1 MAVLL
6 LVVALCIYG
15 AIHLRSRETN
25 EVANNA
31 EQLVRLSY
39 GQFDENDKKV
49 EGTDG
54 NLTFS
59 PFFASDHEDDNYS
72 ERLKGT
78 CNQVGKSD
86 ILFIDVGVNNG
97 GTLKDGVITINSRN
111 FRYQTRIPQSSNIKN
126 NCVSSNLKKI
136 ELNDMT
142 SGNSIMIMGDI
153 FASITSGND
162 YSRENEITLTGTW
175 YANGD
180 EDGQSGVHI
189 EKTVKLTVDWYGEAK
204 ADIEA
209 KYTSINLND
218 FRASSNKEVEFDF
231 TVNETKRQ
239 LLPEENTVEV
249 TIPAMYDCYPESVT
263 CKNTG
268 VTSEYNKED
277 HKLIITKQTSAYS
290 NKYTIVV
297 TYPEE
302 AYDQLDN
309 GNILSVPITAKYKCY
324 NNPKEEFQ
332 TEFKDKLGDSYD
344 FKSPYET
351 EEATATKGINF
362 YTNAIVTADY
372 MFTAQITNKSYVTVP
387 SKTYSISKQNI
398 MNAYDDSKDIGT
410 MDYTVLWGVTKTTKL
425 TGSNLGIIM
434 KEIDTNGNYGDRWD
448 SYVMSDYV
456 RNTKIY
462 FSQSNFIPDS
472 GFVKVYDNDTNTLI
486 KEFSKSELSTYNS
499 ANNAY
504 TYDAPVK
511 HIRIETNEGNPEPGE
526 YLRVYN
532 IKEVD
537 ISAIKDKY
545 SKEEMS
551 KVSRVQTSCKGL
563 LTNGAS
569 AQGYDECSLAVEK
582 SYATVDVSQKNLS
595 ATDTEPKDQKI
606 TIQVPSKNISY
617 SDWKNGEFL
626 IAFETPNSANNKS
639 PLAYMELKS
648 VTSKDEKVKILGYE
662 LVKKDGKYCIKVVT
676 ENETPTSGFSINID
690 CKMLVNPMVSSSQIN
705 VNLYY
710 YNDYLNLYYY
720 DTSDK
725 YDVNDD
731 GKVDDKVGLST
742 AKMTVLSLNSFMTL
756 ETVSEYNKDEEV
768 TIAPN
773 IAEVERGNGN
783 NSNGTNNTTAKINVS
798 IMNNYDKG
806 EVSNVVILGKI
817 PFTGNTYVDGGD
829 LGSKYTAEMIGK
841 IELPKGISEGDVDVY
856 YSEEGSQ
863 TIENSGDKEIASV
876 ITKEWLDEH
885 GFKKFE
891 ELGKAGDNTK
901 LSGIKSYLIVIKKQK
916 IEKAKEYTFSYKVAI
931 PESANINDVAYSCH
945 KVWYDYNVDN
955 KKVSM
960 NASPNKVGL
969 RLVRYYDLG
978 LTKVKE
984 KTVHPVQGAKYKLTE
999 VSEDSASSQKPSGS
1013 TQNDD
1018 EEISRIVTSDSQGL
1032 LKLDNL
1038 RVNQIYTFEEI
1049 LAPSAYELS
1058 DKVVRFKVVEKAG
1071 SGNQGSATN
1080 KNDELEI
1087 VYLTESN
1094 EENSGATKFDENA
1107 TIEKSADGKYTL
1119 KGNVEDTPK
1128 FELNIT
1134 KKAKAD
1140 EGEDESEGK
1149 PLSGVIF
1156 EIYEGDE
1163 DGEQGS
1169 QYKQINKQRVVT
1181 DSEGK
1186 ATIKN
1191 LSLGKVYILKETYA
1205 KGYYLLDEIKFKV
1218 VEEDSQ
1224 YKIKY
1229 INGENEENAETSGNH
1244 EGYEFSQDA
1253 TSSDSETDLIQ
1264 INVDITNEKIPT
1276 YKLKI
1281 KKVEESNKIGPQE
1294 EEEKVLSGAEF
1305 LLERNDLGNSEF
1317 FTTNEDGTIE
1327 VDDMYAY
1334 VEGRSGIT
1342 GQYTLKE
1349 TKAPAGYV
1357 NNREEI
1363 TFVVSQIKDEDDLEE
1378 DENAEPQFEVK
1389 LVDPEKNNSPEEQED
1404 LAINNFETIKDI
1416 EKEGDTITIII
1427 QDKPLFKL
1435 TKIDKETN
1443 EPLANTDFIIYEI
1456 DKETGSIKTDDQGNK
1471 AFAKD
1476 VNGNYVGTKREDG
1489 TYVVTTDEQ
1498 GAITLALGPGN
1509 YKVVEVGFPEGYEE
1523 IPHSEV
1529 FTISGNEEKESHIT
1543 IPEIKIEEP
1552 KSNKETTK
1560 EFEIKT
1566 IEDLLDFAY
1575 AVDSG
1580 ITFSNTTVKLAND
1593 LDFNKVSSYNSPD
1606 SNYKYNPKKYE
1617 EYKVEGEEV
1626 SEEES
1631 QDSEGKDINGDSKV
1645 EDIKT
1650 ELTKKEGGTG
1660 NNAKGFPS
1668 IGIGNYN
1675 AKQCKPFSG
1684 IFDGQGHKI
1693 ENLYINDITSE
1704 YKGLFACVNNA
1715 VIKNIEVTGE
1725 VTAKGNIGGLCG
1737 YALGSIYLENCY
1749 NKCNV
1754 ISNNESNSYSNSYTG
1769 GLIGNITTD
1778 SNNNE
1783 FNVSIIGCKNSGV
1796 IDGGN
1801 NNQYAGVGGLIG
1813 FTDKRCNTLYIKESN
1828 NEGDIKAISYAGG
1841 ICGNIKYKKLHIEN
1855 VSNTANIATKE
1866 SYSPYIGGIIGYIDS
1881 DYTNTDVRQAYIS
1894 NVKNSGNITGRNYI
1908 AGVIGWINED
1918 KRNNGYKKY

>member
-1 MAVLL
+1 M
-6 LVVALCIYG
+6 
-15 AIHLRSRETN
+15 
-25 EVANNA
+25 
-31 EQLVRLSY
+31 RLSY
-39 GQFDENDKKV
+39 GEFNENDKKV
-49 EGTDG
+49 EGTNN

-59 PFFASDHEDDNYS
+59 PFFASDHEDDKYS

-97 GTLKDGVITINSRN
+97 GILKDGVITINSRN
-111 FRYQTRIPQSSNIKN
+111 FRYQTRIPQSSIIKN
-126 NCVSSNLKKI
+126 NCVSSNLKRI
-136 ELNDMT
+136 ELNEMK

-175 YANGD
+175 VPDGENGK
-180 EDGQSGVHI
+180 EVHI
-189 EKTVKLTVDWYGEAK
+189 EKTVTLTVDWYGEAQTSIK
-204 ADIEA
+204 AD
-209 KYTSINLND
+209 YMSINLND
-218 FRASSNKEVEFDF
+218 FKESSNKEVEFDF
-231 TVNETKRQ
+231 TVEETKKQ
-239 LLPEENTVEV
+239 LLPQENTVEV
-249 TIPAMYDCYPESVT
+249 TIPQLYECNPESVI
-263 CKNTG
+263 CKNTE
-268 VTSEYNKED
+268 VTSDYNAQD
-277 HKLIITKQTSAYS
+277 RKLTITKQTSAYS
-290 NKYTIVV
+290 NKYTIIV

-302 AYDQLDN
+302 AYDKLTN
-309 GNILSVPITAKYKCY
+309 GDTLPVEIKAKYKCY
-324 NNPKEEFQ
+324 NNPKEDFQKEF
-332 TEFKDKLGDSYD
+332 ENKLGEEYEYQ
-344 FKSPYET
+344 SPYIT
-351 EEATATKGINF
+351 KEATATKTIRF
-362 YTNAIVTADY
+362 YTSNIVTADY
-372 MFTAQITNKSYVTVP
+372 IFTAQITNKSYVTVP

-434 KEIDTNGNYGDRWD
+434 KEIDNNGVYGDRWD

-462 FSQSNFIPDS
+462 FAQSNFIPEN
-472 GFVKVYDNDTNTLI
+472 GYVRVYDNDTNTLI
-486 KEFSKSELSTYNS
+486 KEFSKGELEKYKS
-499 ANNAY
+499 ADTAY

-511 HIRIETNEGNPEPGE
+511 HIRIETNKGNPEPGE

-537 ISAIKDKY
+537 ISAIKEKY
-545 SKEEMS
+545 TKEDMS

-582 SYATVDVSQKNLS
+582 SYATVDVSQKELS
-595 ATDTEPKDQKI
+595 ATATDPVEERISID
-606 TIQVPSKNISY
+606 VPAKNISY

-626 IAFETPNSANNKS
+626 VAFETPNGSASSKS
-639 PLAYMELKS
+639 PVAYMELNS
-648 VTSKDEKVKILGYE
+648 VTSSDAKVKILGYE
-662 LVKKDGKYCIKVVT
+662 LVKKEGKYYIKVVT
-676 ENETPTSGFSINID
+676 QNDEPTSGFNIQID

-720 DTSDK
+720 DTIDK

-742 AKMTVLSLNSFMTL
+742 AKITVLSLNSFMTL
-756 ETVSEYNKDEEV
+756 ETVSDYNKEEEV

-773 IAEVERGNGN
+773 IAEVERGNGKQTAG
-783 NSNGTNNTTAKINVS
+783 NGATSSGSTDSKTNNTTAKINVS

-829 LGSKYTAEMIGK
+829 LGSKYTASMVEK
-841 IELPKGISEGDVDVY
+841 IALPEGISEGEVDVY
-856 YSEEGSQ
+856 YSEQGSP

-960 NASPNKVGL
+960 NSSPNKVGL
-969 RLVRYYDLG
+969 RLVKYYDLG

-984 KTVHPVQGAKYKLTE
+984 KTTHPVQGAKYKLTE
-999 VSEDSASSQKPSGS
+999 INEEGNTTTGSQKPSGS

-1018 EEISRIVTSDSQGL
+1018 EEISRIVTSDSQGQ

-1080 KNDELEI
+1080 KNDELKI

-1094 EENSGATKFDENA
+1094 GESETATKFDENA
-1107 TIEKSADGKYTL
+1107 TIEKGTDGKYTL
-1119 KGNVEDTPK
+1119 KGKVEDTPK

-1140 EGEDESEGK
+1140 EGESEEK
-1149 PLSGVIF
+1149 TLSGVIF
-1156 EIYEGDE
+1156 EIYE
-1163 DGEQGS
+1163 DGEQS
-1169 QYKQINKQRVVT
+1169 IQDKSINKQRVAT
-1181 DSEGK
+1181 DNEGK

-1218 VEEDSQ
+1218 IEEDESGK
-1224 YKIKY
+1224 YTIKY
-1229 INGENEENAETSGNH
+1229 INGESEEDAETSENH
-1244 EGYEFSQDA
+1244 EGYKFSQA
-1253 TSSDSETDLIQ
+1253 TTSSDSDSETDLIQ

-1435 TKIDKETN
+1435 TKIDEETN
-1443 EPLANTDFIIYEI
+1443 EPLANTDFIIYEL
-1456 DKETGSIKTDDQGNK
+1456 DKETGSIKTDEQGNK
-1471 AFAKD
+1471 VFAKD
-1476 VNGNYVGTKREDG
+1476 VNGNYVGTKKEDG

-1498 GAITLALGPGN
+1498 GVITLALGAGN

-1529 FTISGNEEKESHIT
+1529 FTISGKEEEYVSQINV
-1543 IPEIKIEEP
+1543 PEINIEKPTYEDNKDKTLKIQ
-1552 KSNKETTK
+1552 
-1560 EFEIKT
+1560 T
-1566 IEDLLDFAY
+1566 IEDLVDFAY
-1575 AVDSG
+1575 AVNSG
-1580 ITFSNTTVKLAND
+1580 ITFSNTKVVLEKD
-1593 LDFNKVSSYNSPD
+1593 LDFQNESSYNDPN
-1606 SNYKYNPKKYE
+1606 SNYTYDSQKFEKYKE
-1617 EYKVEGEEV
+1617 DTDTVENV
-1626 SEEES
+1626 
-1631 QDSEGKDINGDSKV
+1631 QDSKNDETNNGIDLNGNTTIES
-1645 EDIKT
+1645 IKE
-1650 ELTKKEGGTG
+1650 ELTKTDE
-1660 NNAKGFPS
+1660 NAKGFPS
-1668 IGIGNYN
+1668 IGIGNDK
-1675 AKQCKPFSG
+1675 ADQCKPFSG
-1684 IFDGQGHKI
+1684 IFDGQGYKI
-1693 ENLYINDITSE
+1693 ENLYINDSTSG
-1704 YKGLFACVNNA
+1704 YKGLFGCVNNA

-1725 VTAKGNIGGLCG
+1725 VTAKINTGGICG
-1737 YALGSIYLENCY
+1737 YALGSIYLENCD

-1754 ISNNESNSYSNSYTG
+1754 QGNRRFNRRYSN
-1769 GLIGNITTD
+1769 
-1778 SNNNE
+1778 
-1783 FNVSIIGCKNSGV
+1783 
-1796 IDGGN
+1796 
-1801 NNQYAGVGGLIG
+1801 
-1813 FTDKRCNTLYIKESN
+1813 
-1828 NEGDIKAISYAGG
+1828 
-1841 ICGNIKYKKLHIEN
+1841 
-1855 VSNTANIATKE
+1855 
-1866 SYSPYIGGIIGYIDS
+1866 
-1881 DYTNTDVRQAYIS
+1881 
-1894 NVKNSGNITGRNYI
+1894 
-1908 AGVIGWINED
+1908 
-1918 KRNNGYKKY
+1918 